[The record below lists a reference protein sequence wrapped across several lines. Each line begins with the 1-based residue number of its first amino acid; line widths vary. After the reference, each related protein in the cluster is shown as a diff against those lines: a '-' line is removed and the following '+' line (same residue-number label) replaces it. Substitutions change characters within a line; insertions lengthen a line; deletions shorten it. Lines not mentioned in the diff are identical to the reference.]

1 MLTRNFYCSD
11 AVVNDLN
18 TLHPVT
24 VYLFSLEHDD
34 FLHKLPNDFGIQFLD
49 VRVLLHQLQ
58 EVFGIEG
65 FFFCCGNEL
74 IQFSN
79 PAFQGFLLCVIGS
92 GHLGKPLIA
101 DFSNHIVLV
110 KSLDD
115 FIKGGDAGFRL
126 FVFLLTAAE
135 FSVQCLFRCV
145 GHKLNELG
153 FMFSGIMRGACSES
167 NPVFATSLTVIILG
181 CFISIFLPPFNA

>member
-92 GHLGKPLIA
+92 GHLGKPPID
-101 DFSNHIVLV
+101 DFSNNIVLV
-110 KSLDD
+110 K
-115 FIKGGDAGFRL
+115 
-126 FVFLLTAAE
+126 
-135 FSVQCLFRCV
+135 
-145 GHKLNELG
+145 
-153 FMFSGIMRGACSES
+153 
-167 NPVFATSLTVIILG
+167 
-181 CFISIFLPPFNA
+181 